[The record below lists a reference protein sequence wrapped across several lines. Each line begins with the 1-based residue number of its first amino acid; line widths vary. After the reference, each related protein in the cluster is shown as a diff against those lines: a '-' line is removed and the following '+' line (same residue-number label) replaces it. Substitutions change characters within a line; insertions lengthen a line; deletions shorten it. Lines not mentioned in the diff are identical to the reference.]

1 MSAAKKYQGKIKVFL
16 DGAIKEEML
25 EMAKLPVVKGFTTNP
40 SLMRKAGVTNY
51 KAYCLEMLSLLP
63 SYPISFEVFSDD
75 IAGMEE
81 QAHVIKTWGKNVY
94 VKIPVINSTGE
105 SMVPLIKKLSHAGV
119 QLNVTAIFDQEQ
131 TTAVCAALKGGAP
144 SIVSVFAGRL
154 ADSGID
160 PLPLMRKAAELCR
173 AAGSQVELLWASTR
187 EPFNVVEAEDCGCQI
202 ITAPKAVVEKVVGFG
217 KKTAIEMSRET
228 VATFKKDSEASGF
241 AL

>member
-1 MSAAKKYQGKIKVFL
+1 MAAKTYQGKIKIFL

-25 EMAKLPVVKGFTTNP
+25 EMAKLPAVKGFTTNP

-75 IAGMEE
+75 AEGMES

-94 VKIPVINSTGE
+94 VKIPVINSKGE
-105 SMVPLIKKLSHAGV
+105 SMVPLIKKLSHTGV
-119 QLNVTAIFDQEQ
+119 QLNVTAIFDIEQ
-131 TTAVCAALKGGAP
+131 TTAVCEALKGGAP

-154 ADSGID
+154 ADTGLD
-160 PLPLMRKAAELCR
+160 PIPVMKKAAELCR
-173 AAGSQVELLWASTR
+173 NAGPQVELLWASTR

-202 ITAPKAVVEKVVGFG
+202 ITAPKAVVEKVAGFG
-217 KKTAIEMSRET
+217 KKTPVEMSRET